1 MNIKTTNDQTKTFPW
16 KPFLLSIALVLMV
29 WFVFGQTLTFDF
41 VNYDDPQYV
50 TDNPLVLSGITWKG
64 VLRALTHNDY
74 SFYHPFTTI
83 SHMLDFEIYGLNP
96 AGFHFTNVVFH
107 TMSAVILFLVL
118 RSMTGSLWKS
128 FMVAAVFAIHPLRA
142 ESVAWATERK
152 DCLSGFFF
160 MLTLAAY
167 HGYVGKVGGRRAEV
181 GGQRAEVGGLK
192 REDGGQRAEVGGR
205 RTEDGGQRAEDG
217 GLKREDGGQRRE
229 DGGRRAEVG
238 GLKRENR
245 GQTSEVRE
253 RKSSIFNRQSAM
265 LFPPQNTQKIQNE
278 NGALSPKH
286 TEKFQA
292 LENPLHGRGAHRAGW
307 VLPRFGKLFRRR
319 SALLNY
325 GLVFLLMAACMLSKA
340 TVVTLP
346 FVLLLLDYWPLGRMQ
361 SIRRTENGGEKID
374 ERNERRNLATKE
386 RREDKEKRD
395 TAAKNRKSRKK
406 VSLISRIPIYLQFP
420 LKPKASNLKPFLLL
434 VLEKLPFF
442 LLSAVMAAVMVISSK
457 ESIISVESVPFH
469 WRLSNAVVSYVTY
482 IGQLFV
488 PINLA
493 VLYPFPTDP
502 IPFWKSGGSIL
513 ILGGITLWAWRSA
526 SSSYKTSPLPQSEI
540 GNQKSAML
548 TGWLWFLG
556 MLVPMIGIMQTGVQA
571 HADRYTYLS
580 HIGLLILVIWGVSA
594 ISSKRKIKKTLLT
607 CLFLTVLFST
617 ILQAR
622 SQIKVWRSSFPL
634 FTSALESTRKNF
646 AILGAMGV
654 VFMKH
659 GEIVAATHCY
669 KQALSFNSQFT
680 QARYNLGNAYVAV
693 GRFEDAIKQYQIA
706 LELRPSLVQAHYNLG
721 ICYLKT
727 GRDKEA
733 IFEYELL
740 IKKDPLHQI
749 ALHKLAWILATS
761 PDETIRNGDRAVRL
775 ALRAMKLSEKQDQG
789 GLESMAA
796 AHAEVGDFAQAI
808 EFQEEAVFLVED
820 SESTNSRARLRLYKK
835 RKPFRR

>member
-1 MNIKTTNDQTKTFPW
+1 MNLISKNHRTKNSKAQTLPPRASPSPLPNQASSLKSQTISKKTFSRLSPV
-16 KPFLLSIALVLMV
+16 LLSIALVLMV

-64 VLRALTHNDY
+64 VLRTLTHSDY

-167 HGYVGKVGGRRAEV
+167 HGYVGKVGGRRTED
-181 GGQRAEVGGLK
+181 GGRK
-192 REDGGQRAEVGGR
+192 REDGGR
-205 RTEDGGQRAEDG
+205 RTEDGGR
-217 GLKREDGGQRRE
+217 KRGD
-229 DGGRRAEVG
+229 
-238 GLKRENR
+238 R

-265 LFPPQNTQKIQNE
+265 LFPPQKKQNE
-278 NGALSPKH
+278 TGALSPKN

-292 LENPLHGRGAHRAGW
+292 LENPLHGRGAQRAGW
-307 VLPRFGKLFRRR
+307 VLPRFGKCFRRR

-346 FVLLLLDYWPLGRMQ
+346 FVLLLLDYWPLGRMR
-361 SIRRTENGGEKID
+361 SIRRTENGGENID
-374 ERNERRNLATKE
+374 ERNERGDLATKE
-386 RREDKEKRD
+386 RREHKEKRD
-395 TAAKNRKSRKK
+395 TAAKNRKSRNKE
-406 VSLISRIPIYLQFP
+406 SLVSRIPIYLQFP

-442 LLSAVMAAVMVISSK
+442 LLSAVMAVVMVISSK

-556 MLVPMIGIMQTGVQA
+556 MLVPMIGIVQAGQQA

-580 HIGLLILVIWGVSA
+580 HIGLVIAGCWLIGSLSWFA
-594 ISSKRKIKKTLLT
+594 SKRKNSRLALTLAGMVLMGMLLNARAT
-607 CLFLTVLFST
+607 VRIWCDSRSLWSQTLKHTQNNFVAHGNIGTVLF
-617 ILQAR
+617 I
-622 SQIKVWRSSFPL
+622 
-634 FTSALESTRKNF
+634 
-646 AILGAMGV
+646 
-654 VFMKH
+654 
-659 GEIVAATHCY
+659 
-669 KQALSFNSQFT
+669 
-680 QARYNLGNAYVAV
+680 
-693 GRFEDAIKQYQIA
+693 
-706 LELRPSLVQAHYNLG
+706 
-721 ICYLKT
+721 
-727 GRDKEA
+727 DKETEA
-733 IFEYELL
+733 SIEHFKKSLLLSPNRSEVWNNLSVAYADLEQWEAAVLAARRALNCLTDDCHEKNKALIRDHLRKYE
-740 IKKDPLHQI
+740 
-749 ALHKLAWILATS
+749 T
-761 PDETIRNGDRAVRL
+761 
-775 ALRAMKLSEKQDQG
+775 
-789 GLESMAA
+789 
-796 AHAEVGDFAQAI
+796 
-808 EFQEEAVFLVED
+808 EFQ
-820 SESTNSRARLRLYKK
+820 RLEMN
-835 RKPFRR
+835 RK